1 VIEIDGGIDQSNIA
15 EVVTAGASIVVAG
28 HAIFGTP
35 DAEAATRS
43 LRAAAAR

>member
-1 VIEIDGGIDQSNIA
+1 
-15 EVVTAGASIVVAG
+15 VAG